1 MEYDP
6 ALYTTVTSTLFD
18 NVGEGFRRVWH
29 EGSILQTDAVSGFV
43 SEGSAPVAEVL
54 VEPRQE
60 WWARMRTADGRTG
73 WLWMDRAPRMESA
86 DACG

>member
-1 MEYDP
+1 M
-6 ALYTTVTSTLFD
+6 
-18 NVGEGFRRVWH
+18 
-29 EGSILQTDAVSGFV
+29 
-43 SEGSAPVAEVL
+43 AEVL